1 MNTPENISESAM
13 VQQIDQPSI
22 QIGSIVRTTLLYIVL
37 GIVALMVLMPLLF
50 ALSLSL
56 QGPTMSPTLLP
67 DFGKLDWSVFLA
79 AFREEPRLG
88 RWILNSFVVAL
99 VVTGGQLVTSALAAY
114 ALANIS
120 FRGKGLF
127 FFLFL
132 GTLMIPWES
141 TIIPNYLFITRLG
154 WKDSYQGLIA
164 PFLAGGFGIFLLRQ
178 YFLTIPRDLYEA
190 AALDGCGHARYLWS
204 ILVPLSRP
212 ALATLAVYTFLNT
225 WNQYYWPLLV
235 IDSPEWRTT
244 QVGITAFRSSEIT
257 VYNLQM
263 AGTIIVMLPTLI
275 LLVLGQRQLV
285 RGLTAGA
292 LKG

>member
-1 MNTPENISESAM
+1 MSQSGLSLDRP
-13 VQQIDQPSI
+13 
-22 QIGSIVRTTLLYIVL
+22 IGERQLRPGEIVRS
-37 GIVALMVLMPLLF
+37 VALYAVLSLVAFLVLLPLLL

-56 QGPTMSPTLLP
+56 QGETLSPSLLP
-67 DFGKLDWSVFLA
+67 DFNNLDLG
-79 AFREEPRLG
+79 AFRDAFRQEPNLT
-88 RWILNSFVVAL
+88 RWIVNSFVVAL
-99 VVTGGQLVTSALAAY
+99 AVTLGQLVTSALAAY
-114 ALANIS
+114 ALANMN
-120 FRGKGLF
+120 FPGKAF
-127 FFLFL
+127 FFFFFL

-164 PFLAGGFGIFLLRQ
+164 PFVAGGFGIFLLRQ

-190 AALDGCGHARYLWS
+190 AALDGCGYGRYLWS

-235 IDSPEWRTT
+235 VDSPVWRTT
-244 QVGITAFRSSEIT
+244 QIGITAFRSSEVT

-263 AGTIIVMLPTLI
+263 AATIIVMLPTLI

>member
-1 MNTPENISESAM
+1 MSISE
-13 VQQIDQPSI
+13 VQIPHQIDRRPLRVGTLVQT
-22 QIGSIVRTTLLYIVL
+22 VLLYAVL
-37 GIVALMVLMPLLF
+37 SIVALLVILPLLF

-56 QGPTMSPTLLP
+56 QGSTLSPTLLP
-67 DFGKLDWSVFLA
+67 DFDKLDWSAFSTVF
-79 AFREEPRLG
+79 RDEPNLT
-88 RWILNSFVVAL
+88 RWIVNSFVVAL
-99 VVTGGQLVTSALAAY
+99 AVTLGQLITSSLAAY
-114 ALANIS
+114 ALATMN
-120 FRGKGLF
+120 FPGKIF
-127 FFLFL
+127 FFFFFL

-141 TIIPNYLFITRLG
+141 TIIPNYLAVTRLG
-154 WKDSYQGLIA
+154 WKDSYQGLIV

-190 AALDGCGHARYLWS
+190 AVLDGCGYGRYLWS
-204 ILVPLSRP
+204 ILLPLSRP

-225 WNQYYWPLLV
+225 WNQYYWPLLIV
-235 IDSPEWRTT
+235 DSPEWRTT
-244 QVGITAFRSSEIT
+244 QIGITAFRSSEVT

-263 AGTIIVMLPTLI
+263 ASTIIVMLPTLI

>member
-1 MNTPENISESAM
+1 MSQTELSLDRPIGERPARPSEIARSAALYA
-13 VQQIDQPSI
+13 VLSL
-22 QIGSIVRTTLLYIVL
+22 VAFLVLL
-37 GIVALMVLMPLLF
+37 PLLL
-50 ALSLSL
+50 AVSLSV
-56 QGPTMSPTLLP
+56 QGETLSPTLLP
-67 DFGKLDWSVFLA
+67 DFSNLDWN
-79 AFREEPRLG
+79 AFRDAFRQEPNLT

-99 VVTGGQLVTSALAAY
+99 AVTLGQLITSSLAAY
-114 ALANIS
+114 ALANMN
-120 FRGKGLF
+120 FPGKALF
-127 FFLFL
+127 FFFFL

-164 PFLAGGFGIFLLRQ
+164 PFVAGGFGIFLLRQ

-190 AALDGCGHARYLWS
+190 AALDGCGYGRYLWS
-204 ILVPLSRP
+204 ILLPLSRP

-235 IDSPEWRTT
+235 VDNPVWRTT
-244 QVGITAFRSSEIT
+244 QIGITAFRSSEVT

-263 AGTIIVMLPTLI
+263 AATIIVMLPTLI

>member
-1 MNTPENISESAM
+1 MSISE
-13 VQQIDQPSI
+13 VQTPRRIDRRPLRVGVLVQTI
-22 QIGSIVRTTLLYIVL
+22 ALYGVL
-37 GIVALMVLMPLLF
+37 GIVALLVILPLLF

-56 QGPTMSPTLLP
+56 QGPTLSPALLP
-67 DFGKLDWSVFLA
+67 DFGMLDWSAFSTV
-79 AFREEPRLG
+79 FREEPNLT
-88 RWILNSFVVAL
+88 RWIVNSFVVAL
-99 VVTGGQLVTSALAAY
+99 AVTLGQLITSSLAAY
-114 ALANIS
+114 ALATMN
-120 FRGKGLF
+120 FPGKIF
-127 FFLFL
+127 FFFFFL

-141 TIIPNYLFITRLG
+141 TIIPNYLTVTRLG

-190 AALDGCGHARYLWS
+190 AVLDGCGYARYLWS
-204 ILVPLSRP
+204 IMLPLSRP

-244 QVGITAFRSSEIT
+244 QIGITAFRSSEVT
-257 VYNLQM
+257 LYNLQM
-263 AGTIIVMLPTLI
+263 ASTIIVMLPTLI

>member
-1 MNTPENISESAM
+1 M
-13 VQQIDQPSI
+13 
-22 QIGSIVRTTLLYIVL
+22 LLYAAL
-37 GIVALMVLMPLLF
+37 GVVALLVLLPLLF

-56 QGPTMSPTLLP
+56 QGPTIAPTLLP
-67 DFGKLDWSVFLA
+67 DFGKLDWSSFSTV
-79 AFREEPRLG
+79 FREEPNLT
-88 RWILNSFVVAL
+88 RWIVNSFVVAL
-99 VVTGGQLVTSALAAY
+99 AVTLGQLITSALAAY
-114 ALANIS
+114 ALANMN
-120 FRGKGLF
+120 FPGKIF
-127 FFLFL
+127 FFFFFL

-141 TIIPNYLFITRLG
+141 TIIPNYLAVTRLG

-178 YFLTIPRDLYEA
+178 YFLVIPRDLYEA
-190 AALDGCGHARYLWS
+190 AVLDGCGYARYLWS
-204 ILVPLSRP
+204 ILLPLSRP

-225 WNQYYWPLLV
+225 WNQYYWPLLIV
-235 IDSPEWRTT
+235 DSPAWRTT
-244 QVGITAFRSSEIT
+244 QIGITAFRSSEVT

-263 AGTIIVMLPTLI
+263 ASTIIVMLPTLI